1 MWFKTRIGFV
11 SVREPSEILV
21 AKNTKECTW
30 SIFASLKAGPEMT
43 LKNILGTR
51 STISNPSVF
60 LALFS
65 DSPAVSEAIAECMA
79 RIEIS
84 IRTKAELCDLS
95 EVGDS
100 KAWAKGWQQIQWTKG
115 NPNT

>member
-1 MWFKTRIGFV
+1 MWFKTRVGFV

-21 AKNTKECTW
+21 AKHTKEGIW
-30 SIFASLKAGPEMT
+30 SVFASLKAGPEMT
-43 LKNILGTR
+43 LKNFLGVR

-60 LALFS
+60 LAVFS
-65 DSPAVSEAIAECMA
+65 DSPIVSEAIADCMA

-95 EVGDS
+95 QVGDS
-100 KAWAKGWQQIQWTKG
+100 KAWAKNWQQIQWPKG